1 MITQAIQSLIN
12 WSIHNCAG
20 DNIWEYNK
28 ARLWSHLLLE
38 DTGAPVRGK
47 KGGQNLRDF
56 ASNTAERK
64 RGIRTKL
71 HPRTDLKPAE
81 TTDRHQG

>member
-1 MITQAIQSLIN
+1 MGIQQGEIVVTPAS
-12 WSIHNCAG
+12 
-20 DNIWEYNK
+20 
-28 ARLWSHLLLE
+28 E
-38 DTGAPVRGK
+38 DTGGPVRGE

-71 HPRTDLKPAE
+71 HPVGEL
-81 TTDRHQG
+81 